1 MLRMRIFNRMLP
13 GVEILAPPS
22 RATSRSTSR
31 SSLRMEAAAVYC
43 TELRRRASG
52 DEGANSS
59 STLSPK
65 SDMALLSADC
75 SSSGLAFST

>member
-22 RATSRSTSR
+22 RATSRSR
-31 SSLRMEAAAVYC
+31 LRLEAAAVYS
-43 TELRRRASG
+43 TELRRRAFG